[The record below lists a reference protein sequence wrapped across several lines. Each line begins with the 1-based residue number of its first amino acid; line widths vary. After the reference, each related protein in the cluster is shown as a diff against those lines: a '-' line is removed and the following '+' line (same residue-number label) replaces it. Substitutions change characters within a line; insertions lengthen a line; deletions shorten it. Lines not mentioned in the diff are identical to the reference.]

1 MLISSVYSMK
11 LKVVIKDDKEDGG
24 YNVSCPAIPGC
35 HSQGET
41 VEEALENITEAI
53 EGCLEVLNERAK
65 VTSSIEKIA
74 EVVV

>member
-1 MLISSVYSMK
+1 MR
-11 LKVVIKDDKEDGG
+11 LKVVIRDDKEDRG

-35 HSQGET
+35 HSQGDT
-41 VEEALENITEAI
+41 IEEALENITEAI

>member
-1 MLISSVYSMK
+1 MK